1 MSYKSHHEGTNR
13 LSIVKVDSMD
23 EESLREM
30 MKLNHTSAFGWA
42 LFCCHGDRDEAAEV
56 LHTAYVQVLEKG
68 ERSFS
73 GKSSFKTW
81 LFAVVR
87 NTAKKRQY
95 QIGRRLM
102 KLQSLVMR
110 DRSQDGEADT
120 RYYRSQM
127 RERILQLLQ
136 RISPRQRQIL
146 QLVFYHNLTLEEA
159 AAVMNVSL
167 GSARTHYERG
177 KARLKAEIRKAG
189 WDYDQG

>member
-1 MSYKSHHEGTNR
+1 MR
-13 LSIVKVDSMD
+13 
-23 EESLREM
+23 
-30 MKLNHTSAFGWA
+30 LNHTSAFGWA
-42 LFCCHGDRDEAAEV
+42 LCCCHGDRDEAAEV

-81 LFAVVR
+81 LFSVIR
-87 NTAKKRQY
+87 NTAKKRRH
-95 QIGRRLM
+95 QISRRLL

-110 DRSQDGEADT
+110 DRAQNEEAEK
-120 RYYRSQM
+120 RYYHSQI
-127 RERILQLLQ
+127 RERILRLLQ

-159 AAVMNVSL
+159 AVVMNVSL

-177 KARLKAEIRKAG
+177 KARLKAEMRTAG
-189 WDYDQG
+189 WDHD